1 MNSLLRF
8 VAELYQ
14 QPGIET
20 QCLAWQDRHGADVP
34 LLLFICWYSVSHGRL
49 PRTVLH
55 KLMQES
61 RVLSSEVVEPLRR
74 IRRQM
79 KHQRVPASRNEVWQR
94 LREQVKQTELT
105 AEFEVLEHLRNTVA
119 PGAEQPPPASSEA
132 QQLLELNLRDWH
144 DSSALLNRRQISGD
158 EILTFTALIAAALR
172 LASASPD
179 QDPDQTDP
187 ASARHDDR

>member
-1 MNSLLRF
+1 MNSMLRF

-34 LLLFICWYSVSHGRL
+34 LLLFLCWYSVRHGQL
-49 PRTVLH
+49 PLTALTE
-55 KLMQES
+55 LIQES
-61 RVLSSEVVEPLRR
+61 RVLSSEVVEPLRH

-79 KHQRVPASRNEVWQR
+79 KQQHVPANRHAVWQR

-105 AEFEVLEHLRNTVA
+105 AEFQVLEHLWDTI
-119 PGAEQPPPASSEA
+119 ASSAGPSPSPSEA

-144 DSSALLNRRQISGD
+144 DNSALLNRDQVGD
-158 EILTFTALIAAALR
+158 DEALTFTALIAAALR

-179 QDPDQTDP
+179 QGPDRTDP
-187 ASARHDDR
+187 AYAQRDDQ